1 MNNTT
6 IEIGMLF
13 LSEGRREWFGSMLFK
28 IYKFSKRKSIA
39 SINNVFSN
47 IPFSKI
53 LPQMLW

>member
-1 MNNTT
+1 
-6 IEIGMLF
+6 MLF

-47 IPFSKI
+47 IPVSKI